1 MSFSNT
7 SLINKLHTAASE
19 GTLNFRLA
27 SCFLNGKKQVG
38 KICIN
43 NPQTFCRGKFSTSCH
58 AEATT
63 ILRRYG
69 KSLRYSDSHGW
80 CLLRDS
86 KGTKGQQT

>member
-7 SLINKLHTAASE
+7 SLINKLHSAASD
-19 GTLNFRLA
+19 GSLNFRLA
-27 SCFLNGKKQVG
+27 SCFLKGKKQVG
-38 KICIN
+38 HIHIN
-43 NPQTFCRGKFSTSCH
+43 NPQTYCRGKFSTSCH
-58 AEATT
+58 SEAAT

-86 KGTKGQQT
+86 KGAKGE